1 MSKVFRNSLSTEL
14 AKHIYDWCSIPK
26 DYVDLENIKI
36 IAESFCTREGYKLC
50 QIQDY
55 GSGIVSCIIDGEP
68 SLEAYGKFRFAFE
81 QHGHVIPLLGFVKV

>member
-1 MSKVFRNSLSTEL
+1 MSKAFRNSLSTEL
-14 AKHIYDWCSIPK
+14 AKYIYDWSYITK

-36 IAESFCTREGYKLC
+36 IAEAFCTREGYKLV

-68 SLEAYGKFRFAFE
+68 SLDTYGKFKYSFI
-81 QHGHVIPLLGFVKV
+81 QHGHVIPLLGFIKV